1 MQTATNSAKPST
13 NHSEANEHKTL
24 GDIVGIKNAS
34 SALFNFVGECEERH
48 VWVWLRKHYYA
59 LNPNLTKCQYCFL
72 SSCSASQKPKGAR
85 YHKNIKKRIL
95 LTFIFA
101 WIPELLAECALLER
115 YISHSCKSSV
125 AYANGA
131 YGKHAEN
138 MVRTPFSKFGAK
150 SLKVF
155 TIIDPNSIINIYIY
169 MIIYVICYCTKN
181 MQRPLISGGTTY
193 VRGGDS
199 WKVVVATWRSL
210 GILLE
215 SWGSLGT
222 ISW

>member
-155 TIIDPNSIINIYIY
+155 TIIDPNSIINIYIWLY
-169 MIIYVICYCTKN
+169 MLYVIVQKTCKDLLSAEEQLMCVVGIHGKLLL
-181 MQRPLISGGTTY
+181 RPDE
-193 VRGGDS
+193 V
-199 WKVVVATWRSL
+199 
-210 GILLE
+210 
-215 SWGSLGT
+215 
-222 ISW
+222 